1 VFYLSLCT
9 YLFEEEEIKCTK
21 ITIYKVEKG
30 FFYKKMDNTIEFQ
43 QLKDRISILEHYVA
57 NIIKNNETVNLQG
70 KKQIVKSDK
79 NKKKK
84 DEQLLLRM
92 RII

>member
-1 VFYLSLCT
+1 
-9 YLFEEEEIKCTK
+9 
-21 ITIYKVEKG
+21 
-30 FFYKKMDNTIEFQ
+30 MDNTIEFQ
-43 QLKDRISILEHYVA
+43 QLKDRISILEHYVS
-57 NIIKNNETVNLQG
+57 NFIKNNELVNLQG

>member
-1 VFYLSLCT
+1 
-9 YLFEEEEIKCTK
+9 
-21 ITIYKVEKG
+21 
-30 FFYKKMDNTIEFQ
+30 MDNTIEFQ
-43 QLKDRISILEHYVA
+43 QLKDRIVILEHYVS
-57 NIIKNNETVNLQG
+57 NLIKNNETVNLQG

>member
-1 VFYLSLCT
+1 
-9 YLFEEEEIKCTK
+9 
-21 ITIYKVEKG
+21 
-30 FFYKKMDNTIEFQ
+30 MDNTIEFQ
-43 QLKDRISILEHYVA
+43 QLKDRISILEHYVS
-57 NIIKNNETVNLQG
+57 NFIKNNEPVNLQG